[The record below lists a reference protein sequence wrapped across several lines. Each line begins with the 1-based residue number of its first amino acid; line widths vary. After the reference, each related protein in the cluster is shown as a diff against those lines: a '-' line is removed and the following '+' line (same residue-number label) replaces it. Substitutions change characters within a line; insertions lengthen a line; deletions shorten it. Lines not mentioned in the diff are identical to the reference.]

1 MREFLKFIGA
11 LLGGVIGVLLAAVW
25 AAALVLAG
33 PALLKLCISYLFF

>member
-1 MREFLKFIGA
+1 MKEFLKFIAA
-11 LLGGVIGVLLAAVW
+11 LLGGVIGVLLVAVW

>member
-1 MREFLKFIGA
+1 VKHFMELV
-11 LLGGVIGVLLAAVW
+11 GVVLAGLVVLTW